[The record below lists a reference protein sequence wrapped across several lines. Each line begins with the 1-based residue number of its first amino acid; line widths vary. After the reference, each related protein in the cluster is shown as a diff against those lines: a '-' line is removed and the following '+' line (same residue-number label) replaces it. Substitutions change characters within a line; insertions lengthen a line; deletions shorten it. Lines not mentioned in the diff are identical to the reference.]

1 MRYLPWFSSS
11 GKVKAEARA
20 KERRE
25 HAGNA
30 DRAITTTETPR
41 MTKRTTAGRMAEHAR
56 IRKAARLAKL
66 QAQEWTQARAIGTTE
81 RTTGEVTRMARSEQ
95 TDRLEHASVERQE
108 RKSEARSVSTVLTK
122 PRWARL
128 DGSQADSQPEDEI
141 HFCMVSGEQCAT
153 STM

>member
-20 KERRE
+20 QERRE
-25 HAGNA
+25 HAGIA

-41 MTKRTTAGRMAEHAR
+41 MTKRTTAGRMAEHGR
-56 IRKAARLAKL
+56 IRKAARLAKM
-66 QAQEWTQARAIGTTE
+66 QAQEWTQARAIGTT
-81 RTTGEVTRMARSEQ
+81 GSTRMARSEQ
-95 TDRLEHASVERQE
+95 TERLEHASVERQE
-108 RKSEARSVSTVLTK
+108 RKSEARSVSAVLTK
-122 PRWARL
+122 PRWARS
-128 DGSQADSQPEDEI
+128 DGSQPDSQPEDEI

>member
-11 GKVKAEARA
+11 GKVKAEAKR

-41 MTKRTTAGRMAEHAR
+41 MTKRTTAGRMAEHGR
-56 IRKAARLAKL
+56 IRKAARLAKM
-66 QAQEWTQARAIGTTE
+66 QAQEWTQARAIGTTG
-81 RTTGEVTRMARSEQ
+81 RTTFGARQPGKARAKVRSKVSIC
-95 TDRLEHASVERQE
+95 SVD
-108 RKSEARSVSTVLTK
+108 EAQVGAVRRIT
-122 PRWARL
+122 ARL
-128 DGSQADSQPEDEI
+128 TADDEI